1 MDHKG
6 WNVKYYFK
14 NNGDRWM
21 HKKVAKKIK
30 ELHDDPSYSED
41 QRQLY
46 RDINRE
52 QWTTRKTWH
61 IIKKQK
67 SIYLGTRICIFFSE
81 QGTTI
86 ILALAALSVTI

>member
-1 MDHKG
+1 
-6 WNVKYYFK
+6 
-14 NNGDRWM
+14 M

-52 QWTTRKTWH
+52 Q
-61 IIKKQK
+61 
-67 SIYLGTRICIFFSE
+67 
-81 QGTTI
+81 
-86 ILALAALSVTI
+86 